1 MKLYRIVSKQYVD
14 SAWNGQGASMYG
26 GRWNSLGVPMVYTSP
41 TLSLAILEVL
51 VHIKS
56 PRRFDNFVT
65 LELELPESELMMLPQ
80 SELAE
85 DWRYNEIMSRGLG
98 DSFIESESAAGLM
111 VPSFIVPLEHNVLI
125 NPSNPVVIEAVKNA
139 IDLKYQIDTR
149 LI

>member
-14 SAWNGQGASMYG
+14 SAWNGQGAAMYG

-41 TLSLAILEVL
+41 SLSLAVLEVL
-51 VHIKS
+51 VHLKS
-56 PRRFDNFVT
+56 PRRFNNFVT
-65 LELELPESELMMLPQ
+65 LELEMSESDLMMLPT

-98 DSFIESESAAGLM
+98 DTFIESESAAGLM
-111 VPSFIVPLEHNVLI
+111 VPSFIVPLEHNVLV
-125 NPSNPVVIEAVKNA
+125 NPTHPVVLESIKNA
-139 IDLKYQIDTR
+139 VELKYQIDPR